1 MSIAATANRTADQ
14 FAPRIE
20 ALIAQ
25 ADDDGLSVID
35 QIEVLD
41 RIVKAMKD
49 ALTSDAAEPV
59 KDGEDQ

>member
-1 MSIAATANRTADQ
+1 MTADQ
-14 FAPRIE
+14 FAAGIE
-20 ALIAQ
+20 TLIAQ

-49 ALTSDAAEPV
+49 ALTSPAAE
-59 KDGEDQ
+59 DQ